1 MDARGRLTEN
11 CLTTNN
17 EGIPMS
23 QSFSRRD
30 ALKGIAL
37 VVGAAGA
44 MSRVREA
51 HAADPLPHLGPSD
64 PTAQA
69 LAYHEDAKSVS
80 AKDFSTYQAGQ
91 MCSTCAQLQGNPG
104 DPWRPCAIFPG
115 KLVNA
120 NGWCKVWV
128 KKA

>member
-1 MDARGRLTEN
+1 
-11 CLTTNN
+11 
-17 EGIPMS
+17 MS

-30 ALKGIAL
+30 ALKGLAL
-37 VVGAAGA
+37 VVGAAGTLR
-44 MSRVREA
+44 SVREA
-51 HAADPLPHLGPSD
+51 RADAPPHLSPTD

-69 LAYHEDAKSVS
+69 LGYHDDAKSVS
-80 AKDFSTYQAGQ
+80 AKDFPTYQAGQ
-91 MCSTCAQLQGNPG
+91 MCNTCLQLQGNAG
-104 DPWRPCAIFPG
+104 DAYRPCNIFPG

>member
-1 MDARGRLTEN
+1 
-11 CLTTNN
+11 
-17 EGIPMS
+17 MS

-37 VVGAAGA
+37 VVGAGGA
-44 MSRVREA
+44 MNRIREA
-51 HAADPLPHLGPSD
+51 RADAAPHLSPSD
-64 PTAQA
+64 PVAQS
-69 LAYHEDAKSVS
+69 LGYHESAKTVDAKE
-80 AKDFSTYQAGQ
+80 FSTYQPGQ
-91 MCSTCAQLQGNPG
+91 ICSTCLQLQGNAA
-104 DPWRPCAIFPG
+104 DPWRPCNIFAG

>member
-1 MDARGRLTEN
+1 
-11 CLTTNN
+11 
-17 EGIPMS
+17 MS
-23 QSFSRRD
+23 HSFSRRD

-37 VVGAAGA
+37 VVGD
-44 MSRVREA
+44 VR
-51 HAADPLPHLGPSD
+51 AADAPHLTESD

-69 LAYHEDAKSVS
+69 LSYHESAKTVT
-80 AKDFSTYQAGQ
+80 AKDFPTYQAGQ
-91 MCSTCAQLQGNPG
+91 MCSTCAQLTGNAG
-104 DPWRPCAIFPG
+104 DPWRPCNIFAG

>member
-1 MDARGRLTEN
+1 
-11 CLTTNN
+11 
-17 EGIPMS
+17 MS

-37 VVGAAGA
+37 VVGAASA
-44 MSRVREA
+44 VRSIQPA
-51 HAADPLPHLGPSD
+51 HADAPAHLSPSD

-69 LAYHEDAKSVS
+69 LNYTENAKGVDPK
-80 AKDFSTYQAGQ
+80 AFPTYQPGQ
-91 MCSTCAQLQGNPG
+91 MCSTCMQLQGNAG
-104 DPWRPCAIFPG
+104 DPYRPCNIFAG

>member
-1 MDARGRLTEN
+1 
-11 CLTTNN
+11 
-17 EGIPMS
+17 MS

-37 VVGAAGA
+37 VVGAAGT
-44 MSRVREA
+44 MSRVAR
-51 HAADPLPHLGPSD
+51 ADTPPHLSPTD
-64 PTAQA
+64 PTAQS
-69 LAYHEDAKSVS
+69 LGYHEDATKVS
-80 AKDFSTYQAGQ
+80 TKDFPTYQPGQ
-91 MCSTCAQLQGNPG
+91 KCSTCLQLQGKDG
-104 DPWRPCAIFPG
+104 DAWRPCNIFAG